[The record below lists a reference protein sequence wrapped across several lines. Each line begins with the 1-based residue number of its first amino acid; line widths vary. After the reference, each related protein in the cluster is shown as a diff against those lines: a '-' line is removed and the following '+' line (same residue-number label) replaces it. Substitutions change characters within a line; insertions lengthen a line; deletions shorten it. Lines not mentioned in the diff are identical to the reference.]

1 VSWLRLD
8 WNAIGEVESESADLV
23 AVNVEIAGSSSLDSM
38 DDLDVLNEVIKDEE
52 DVEKKMEVDNVM
64 DEHPSQVQ
72 EGGHP
77 RCCDADIKVGWFY
90 RHPSHPWLT
99 LPSAGI
105 FALSPEEDIL
115 FMSMSKRT
123 TTTTPLMVRPLWRLV
138 PCTRSCPTEMLSTGL
153 SPTGWKMIWSKML
166 TGLNTDEGFSA
177 DVP

>member
-1 VSWLRLD
+1 LP
-8 WNAIGEVESESADLV
+8 AIGEVESESADLM
-23 AVNVEIAGSSSLDSM
+23 AVNVEIAGSSSLDSR

-52 DVEKKMEVDNVM
+52 DVKGEDVEEKMEVDNVM
-64 DEHPSQVQ
+64 DEHPLQVQ

-77 RCCDADIKVGWFY
+77 RCCDADIKVGWSY

-123 TTTTPLMVRPLWRLV
+123 KTTTPFRAVIKLTIRPLWRLV
-138 PCTRSCPTEMLSTGL
+138 PCARFCLQWLLE
-153 SPTGWKMIWSKML
+153 
-166 TGLNTDEGFSA
+166 
-177 DVP
+177 V